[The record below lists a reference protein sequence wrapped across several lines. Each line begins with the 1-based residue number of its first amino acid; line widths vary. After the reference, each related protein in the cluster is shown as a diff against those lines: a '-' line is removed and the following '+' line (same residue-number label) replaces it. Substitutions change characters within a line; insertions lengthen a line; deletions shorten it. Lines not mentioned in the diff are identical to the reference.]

1 VAAVIAS
8 VIDSRA
14 PDIYTF
20 KGARELVVGFYSS
33 AGQDPS

>member
-14 PDIYTF
+14 PDVYTF
-20 KGARELVVGFYSS
+20 KGARDLVAGYYSS